1 MERIPPRTIK
11 ITSIVT
17 IRPVF
22 ASEMP
27 NVSLKEDAIELDCVI
42 FPIPK
47 DASTANIAYRQPN
60 SFPRRLN
67 GNPFSSVY
75 IGPPTNLPLSFFVL
89 YFTASILSA
98 NLVESPAKAAK
109 IIQSSAPGPPS
120 TMAEATPTIFPM
132 PRVVASSVVREDRED
147 IFPEEIFPEEI
158 FPEEIFPE
166 DVPESLRPVL
176 LLSERFLSAS
186 LSPSIPRA
194 HLRANLRFRIGKK
207 SIRIIR

>member
-1 MERIPPRTIK
+1 M
-11 ITSIVT
+11 
-17 IRPVF
+17 
-22 ASEMP
+22 
-27 NVSLKEDAIELDCVI
+27 
-42 FPIPK
+42 
-47 DASTANIAYRQPN
+47 
-60 SFPRRLN
+60 
-67 GNPFSSVY
+67 
-75 IGPPTNLPLSFFVL
+75 GPPATSPRSFLPL
-89 YFTASILSA
+89 YFTASMLSA
-98 NLVESPAKAAK
+98 SLVAMPMTLVTT
-109 IIQSSAPGPPS
+109 IQNSAPGPPS

>member
-1 MERIPPRTIK
+1 MPTTLVTTIQ
-11 ITSIVT
+11 
-17 IRPVF
+17 
-22 ASEMP
+22 
-27 NVSLKEDAIELDCVI
+27 N
-42 FPIPK
+42 
-47 DASTANIAYRQPN
+47 
-60 SFPRRLN
+60 
-67 GNPFSSVY
+67 
-75 IGPPTNLPLSFFVL
+75 
-89 YFTASILSA
+89 
-98 NLVESPAKAAK
+98 
-109 IIQSSAPGPPS
+109 SAPGPPS

-147 IFPEEIFPEEI
+147 IFPEEIFPEDIFPEEI